1 MDKPCKEGVVPRPIE
16 LLAPAK
22 DVQTAMSAI
31 MHGAD
36 AVYIGPEGF
45 GARSAASNTTDALRR
60 LCEFAHPFRARVYAT
75 VNTLVFDRELRR
87 VERMVHDLYHAGVD
101 ALIVQDMGILRLDL
115 PPIAL
120 HASTQCDTRTPSKA
134 RFLQEAGFSQIVLAR
149 ELTLRQIAEICQN
162 VEVPVETFVHGA
174 LCVSYSGRCHASYA
188 LCGRSANRGRCAQ
201 VCRLPYT
208 LRDASGR
215 VLVERSYLLS
225 LKDFNASSLLGD
237 MLRAGVS
244 SFKIEG
250 RLKDEAYVKNVT
262 AYYRL
267 LLDKEMARHPGLYR
281 RPSAGSTTVNF
292 EPDPVKSFNRGFTH
306 YFLTGRKPAGIAS
319 LRTPKSMGEPV
330 RELSGLCAGDG
341 VSYFNGQGEYTGVRV
356 NKMVGGRPVFA
367 RPVHLPKGTQLY
379 RTTDFRHDALM
390 ARGDTAQRKIAV
402 DIELHENR
410 ACATDERGCRV
421 VVPVPA
427 HGHDA
432 HKPMEP
438 RRFFEKLGGTVY
450 ELRRFENRLEPESFI
465 PASVMTALRRA
476 LMDALDSDARCRFER
491 PVRATENKD
500 FPYPERRLT
509 FADNVANAK
518 AAGFYRDHG
527 VTDIEP
533 AMETLDDYR
542 RVTSGTVLMTTRHC
556 ILRELGLCKRVAKAQ
571 GMAPLHEPL
580 GIDNGSGAR
589 FTLSFDCRVC
599 EMRLHKPAT
608 NKS

>member
-1 MDKPCKEGVVPRPIE
+1 MDKSAKEGMPRPIE

-31 MHGAD
+31 VHGAD

-45 GARSAASNTTDALRR
+45 GARSAASNATCDIRR

-75 VNTLVFDRELRR
+75 VNTLVFDRELRC
-87 VERMVHDLYHAGVD
+87 VERMIYDLYRAGVD

-120 HASTQCDTRTPSKA
+120 HASTQCDTRTLSKA

-149 ELTLRQIAEICQN
+149 ELTLKQIAEICQN

-174 LCVSYSGRCHASYA
+174 LCVCYSGRCHASYA

-215 VLVERSYLLS
+215 VLAERSYLLS
-225 LKDFNASSLLGD
+225 LKDLNASSLLGE
-237 MLRAGVS
+237 MLRAGVG

-262 AYYRL
+262 AYYRR
-267 LLDKEMARHPGLYR
+267 LLDEQIVRHSGLYCR
-281 RPSAGSTTVNF
+281 SSAGTTTINF
-292 EPDPVKSFNRGFTH
+292 DPAPVKSFNRSFTH
-306 YFLTGRKPAGIAS
+306 YFLAERKPAGIAS

-330 RELSGLCAGDG
+330 RALSDLCAGDG
-341 VSYFNGQGEYTGVRV
+341 VSYFNERGEYTGVRV
-356 NKMVGGRPVFA
+356 NKMVGGHPVFA
-367 RPVHLPKGTQLY
+367 RPVRLPKGAQLY

-390 ARGDTAQRKIAV
+390 SRADTAYCKIAV
-402 DIELHENR
+402 DIELYENR

-432 HKPMEP
+432 RKPMEP
-438 RRFFEKLGGTVY
+438 RRFFEKLGGTIY
-450 ELRRFENRLEPESFI
+450 ELRRFENRLEPDSFI
-465 PASVMTALRRA
+465 PASVMTALRRT
-476 LMDALDSDARCRFER
+476 LTDALDRDARCRFER
-491 PVRATENKD
+491 PVRAAENRH

-518 AAGFYRDHG
+518 AAEFYRDHG
-527 VTDIEP
+527 VMSMEP
-533 AMETLDDYR
+533 ALETLPDYHN
-542 RVTSGTVLMTTRHC
+542 VAPGTVLMTTRHC
-556 ILRELGLCKRVAKAQ
+556 ILRELGLCKQTAKVQ
-571 GMAPLHEPL
+571 GLPPLREPL
-580 GIDNGSGAR
+580 TIDNGSGAR
-589 FTLSFDCRVC
+589 FTLSFDCRAC